1 MERKGQENL
10 IPASKRSKGEARENG
25 RKGGIA
31 SGKARRAKRDIKAYL
46 DILLDMDLQTK
57 DGKLMQGSE
66 RIATALFTKAA
77 NGDLTA
83 IQKVLDLKYPKEQ
96 KIELTSSDGSMSPLD
111 VRIKVVDPKQT
122 DE

>member
-1 MERKGQENL
+1 MARKDL
-10 IPASKRSKGEARENG
+10 IPVTERTKEEAKRIS

-96 KIELTSSDGSMSPLD
+96 KIDLTSSDGSMSPLD